1 VLSVVSRFRVQ
12 EGAFPGLV
20 RAARVYQRQTRDE
33 PGNLRC
39 ELCHVQGQQHEFV
52 LWESFRDGHARTLHV
67 LTPYARV
74 WREALGALVSSAIQE
89 EALESVIADVVPPP
103 LPLGL
108 RPAVESS
115 SAFGSGLHETRLSVA
130 PVANGRLPQLTL
142 DVEAIEVAAARDH
155 VPLRSPQ
162 PCVVIGAFVVD
173 AAGAHG
179 IGRTVYRFTPAKSL
193 PAKLVGKQRL
203 LDVPVLRGTSPFK
216 VAVAAI
222 SVEENGGRDVQ
233 AIYQALA
240 DAQDLSFWTQSEHCP
255 SPVSLPEL
263 QELDAFRDEARRVQ
277 VLRRTTTLSESLS
290 DDTWAGAALGA
301 FDLSPSRPEVLARFH
316 TASEDRR
323 NDWLLTLRCRLS

>member
-1 VLSVVSRFRVQ
+1 MSRFRVQ
-12 EGAFPGLV
+12 EGAFPSLV
-20 RAARVYQRQTRDE
+20 RAARVYQRQTRQE

-39 ELCHVQGQQHEFV
+39 ELFQVQGQQHVFV
-52 LWESFRDGHARTLHV
+52 LWESFRDVHARTLHA
-67 LTPYARV
+67 LAPHARV

-89 EALESVIADVVPPP
+89 EALESVLADVVPPP
-103 LPLGL
+103 LPLAQ

-115 SAFGSGLHETRLSVA
+115 SAFGSALQEVRPSVA
-130 PVANGRLPQLTL
+130 TVGERLPQLTL
-142 DVEAIEVAAARDH
+142 DLEAIEVAAARDH
-155 VPLRSPQ
+155 VPLRAPR

-173 AAGAHG
+173 ASGVHG

-193 PAKLVGKQRL
+193 PAKLVGMQRL
-203 LDVPVLRGTSPFK
+203 LDVPVLVATPPFK

-240 DAQDLSFWTQSEHCP
+240 DGQDLSFWTHSEHCP

-263 QELDAFRDEARRVQ
+263 KELDAFRNEARRVQ
-277 VLRRTTTLSESLS
+277 VLRHTTTLSESLS

-301 FDLSPSRPEVLARFH
+301 FDLTPSRPEVRARFH
-316 TASEDRR
+316 TASEDHK
-323 NDWLLTLRCRLS
+323 NDWLLTLRCRMS